1 MSLRALPAEVGR
13 VSEKGEGEGGG
24 EEVLDSASGQTK
36 RTRVNYTFG
45 YLCIN
50 TLAVG
55 GTAKGSAEVKKEVRQ
70 GRRDEGQQQWANC
83 CFASGLKFNWLV

>member
-1 MSLRALPAEVGR
+1 MSLRALP
-13 VSEKGEGEGGG
+13 KGVERGSAEGGG
-24 EEVLDSASGQTK
+24 GGGGGKEVLDNASGQTK

-55 GTAKGSAEVKKEVRQ
+55 GTAKGSAGSRGEEGGEAREK
-70 GRRDEGQQQWANC
+70 GRGAAAMGELLFCVWA
-83 CFASGLKFNWLV
+83 KV